1 MKPPVTSP
9 SVRDEDEEKLVS
21 DRIASSEAGV
31 AALRTQRAEVGC
43 SRTAETM
50 LAAAAVTAAVTMTV
64 TVTMV
69 TTMVRTTLL
78 CGSHHPE
85 NEAEGPPVWAYHTT
99 SSFSVSGSRVR
110 GKCQLR
116 RSVPWDGAAPVQRSR
131 SGFAGA
137 RRRSTE
143 SCIRSPRL
151 TRVSCAHSGRQDGVS
166 S

>member
-9 SVRDEDEEKLVS
+9 SVRDEDEKLVS
-21 DRIASSEAGV
+21 DRIASLEAGV

-50 LAAAAVTAAVTMTV
+50 LAAAAVTMTV

-85 NEAEGPPVWAYHTT
+85 NEAEGPPLWAYHTT

-110 GKCQLR
+110 GKSSIGVRCRGTELHLC
-116 RSVPWDGAAPVQRSR
+116 SVP
-131 SGFAGA
+131 A
-137 RRRSTE
+137 RGLRGRGDEALS
-143 SCIRSPRL
+143 
-151 TRVSCAHSGRQDGVS
+151 RVSVRRV
-166 S
+166 

>member
-50 LAAAAVTAAVTMTV
+50 LAAAAVTMTV

-78 CGSHHPE
+78 CGAHHPE

-99 SSFSVSGSRVR
+99 SSFSVSGSRVQ

-151 TRVSCAHSGRQDGVS
+151 TRVSCAHSGRQDGVRS
-166 S
+166 